1 MDAITL
7 RKLPPRV
14 AEAVRKRAAEQK
26 TSLNRAVIGLLEESA
41 SIAAGSASAAGA
53 TKEERHELDALCGA
67 WSPSEARNFDR
78 ALADLRRLDP
88 DLWE

>member
-41 SIAAGSASAAGA
+41 GVAAGA
-53 TKEERHELDALCGA
+53 APEEHLELDALCGA
-67 WSPSEARNFDR
+67 WSPAEARTFDR
-78 ALADLRRLDP
+78 ALAELRRLDP

>member
-7 RKLPPRV
+7 RKLPPHV

-26 TSLNRAVIGLLEESA
+26 TSLNRAVIGLLEEST
-41 SIAAGSASAAGA
+41 SIAAGA

>member
-7 RKLPPRV
+7 RKLPPHV

-41 SIAAGSASAAGA
+41 GIAASAAGA
-53 TKEERHELDALCGA
+53 AKEEFHELDALCGA
-67 WSPSEARNFDR
+67 WSPGEARSFDR
-78 ALADLRRLDP
+78 ALADLRQLDP